1 MAGPPDP
8 TSYVK
13 PDLRDGPVFQD
24 QTFSDN
30 FDFSLSGPDFTCPG
44 AFFPVTCRGRLMPF
58 SRTEDPLTL
67 FQTGSLVTLADYTPK
82 PDLYAIR
89 LASVDFGIG
98 SMLYSDTYHD
108 GCDAGGDGCGPEVAA
123 QITQTFSMPTSEAL
137 IDEWPGH
144 AGTTQ
149 NNDYGASG
157 DPPILNAWL
166 KRDTSLGPQ
175 HYPGDPGITMFTLSE
190 LETLTWDIDGHFRH
204 LEHESTADFQLWTW
218 YWRPTATNFMCVT

>member
-1 MAGPPDP
+1 
-8 TSYVK
+8 
-13 PDLRDGPVFQD
+13 
-24 QTFSDN
+24 
-30 FDFSLSGPDFTCPG
+30 
-44 AFFPVTCRGRLMPF
+44 MPF

-89 LASVDFGIG
+89 VSADFGIG
-98 SMLYSDTYHD
+98 SMFYGDTYND

-123 QITQTFSMPTSEAL
+123 QITQTFSMPTSEAI

-157 DPPILNAWL
+157 DPPVVSAWL

-204 LEHESTADFQLWTW
+204 LEHESAGEDFRLYTW